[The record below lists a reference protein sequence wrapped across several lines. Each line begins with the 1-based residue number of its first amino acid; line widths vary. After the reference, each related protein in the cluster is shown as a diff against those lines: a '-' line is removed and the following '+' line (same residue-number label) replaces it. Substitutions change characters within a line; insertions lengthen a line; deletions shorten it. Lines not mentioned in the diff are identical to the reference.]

1 MFISLNGFE
10 CQIMLDIHQ
19 VSDTLDKKWS
29 TLCSVLNGRGC
40 YDLEVEW
47 EEYRYHKLYIA
58 LEKFAGG
65 DFFAKANAVLA
76 KPSAV
81 AAKKFLDS
89 VKKSGI
95 EFYKTAAI
103 FAEEDAKIFGMK
115 LAKKTAEKQFAGFE
129 KSFKE
134 ILKMISVKKSASSKS
149 AKTLD
154 KAKSKAEFILAGKMQ
169 KFTENEILV
178 ASAIAL
184 NLNEKS
190 FSTRWSLDRKFCEY
204 MRSVGMEIP
213 EARSILYRA
222 FLLTKLALPK
232 FDAKNQ
238 KKAALA
244 FANFVCGSSDAPAL
258 SRANKFDNVVWF
270 NKEEL
275 ARTLF
280 LAAQNEFVE
289 GANAEK
295 EILSLY
301 KTLFDAQEKAEYKCL
316 NFIEAFAEKKKSA
329 TKTTSATK
337 KTATKSSAKI
347 ASAAEKKTGEK
358 SPAKKS
364 AATAKVEVKK
374 AAPKKAA
381 TDKTTTKKAS
391 EKTATG
397 KAAEKTPSAKSAAK
411 TSANATKKSGAKKP
425 VAEKK
430 AAEKK
435 VTSSKATASKKKPTA
450 VKKVGAKAAAEKSA
464 VAKKDAS
471 KTATKSVDKKASSK
485 ASASATKKT
494 AEKKAAA
501 KGAAEKKPSE
511 KKAGT
516 KSATKTTA
524 SVKKVAAGKN
534 ASSAKKSVVSN
545 STTKRAKKEK

>member
-1 MFISLNGFE
+1 M
-10 CQIMLDIHQ
+10 
-19 VSDTLDKKWS
+19 
-29 TLCSVLNGRGC
+29 
-40 YDLEVEW
+40 EW

-65 DFFAKANAVLA
+65 DFFAKANAVFA
-76 KPSAV
+76 KPSAA
-81 AAKKFLDS
+81 AAKKFLDG

-103 FAEEDAKIFGMK
+103 FAEEDAKIFGIK
-115 LAKKTAEKQFAGFE
+115 LGKKTAEKQFAGFE

-134 ILKMISVKKSASSKS
+134 ILKMISAKKSASSKS

-204 MRSVGMEIP
+204 MRSAGLEIP

-232 FDAKNQ
+232 LDAKNQ

-244 FANFVCGSSDAPAL
+244 FTNFVCDSDAAPAL
-258 SRANKFDNVVWF
+258 SRANEFDNVVWF

-289 GANAEK
+289 GANGEK

-316 NFIEAFAEKKKSA
+316 NFIEAFTEKKKSA
-329 TKTTSATK
+329 AKKSNAKSAAKTVSETK
-337 KTATKSSAKI
+337 KTATKSTAKKT
-347 ASAAEKKTGEK
+347 SAAEKKADAK

-374 AAPKKAA
+374 VAPKKEVAA
-381 TDKTTTKKAS
+381 KATAKKAS

-397 KAAEKTPSAKSAAK
+397 KAAKKTPSAKSASK
-411 TSANATKKSGAKKP
+411 TSANATKKSGTKKP

-501 KGAAEKKPSE
+501 KGAAEKKTSE

-516 KSATKTTA
+516 KSATKSVA
-524 SVKKVAAGKN
+524 STKNLATDKK
-534 ASSAKKSVVSN
+534 ASSAKTSVA
-545 STTKRAKKEK
+545 TKKTKKEK